1 MKRETMKNL
10 AREPLLH
17 FLLIGAGLFL
27 LYGWSSG
34 PAAGPM
40 RQAFPPDTEIV
51 VSQGDLRQMAEIFER
66 TWQRMP
72 TEADV
77 RTLVESFVRDEIYY
91 REARAAGLDRD
102 DSVIRRRLRLKMEY
116 LFEDVAAQVE
126 PAEQELR
133 AFMEKHP
140 EEYYIEP
147 QVSFR
152 HVYVN
157 PDRRANAEAE
167 ARVLLAKLDN
177 GADPGSLGDPHL
189 LGQDFR
195 LLPLWEV
202 RGQFGEAFADAL
214 LDLKPGLWQ
223 GPLRSGF
230 GLHLVRVDQRTEARL
245 PELSE
250 IRDAV
255 QRGWTMARQQELRD
269 EAYARLLDRYT
280 VVVEPAPTETAAMAA
295 PSGKNVVN

>member
-1 MKRETMKNL
+1 MKNL

-27 LYGWSSG
+27 LYGWGSG
-34 PAAGPM
+34 PSAGS
-40 RQAFPPDTEIV
+40 PDPATEIHV
-51 VSQGDLRQMAEIFER
+51 TQGDLRQMAETFER
-66 TWQRMP
+66 TWQRVP
-72 TEADV
+72 TEAEV

-116 LFEDVAAQVE
+116 LFEDIASQAE
-126 PAEQELR
+126 PTEQELR
-133 AFMEKHP
+133 THLEKHAA
-140 EEYYIEP
+140 EYRNEP
-147 QVSFR
+147 QVSFQ

-157 PDRRANAEAE
+157 PDRRGRTDGK
-167 ARVLLAKLDN
+167 ARFLLAQLN
-177 GADPGSLGDPHL
+177 GGADPDTLGDPHL
-189 LGQDFR
+189 LGPDFP